1 MFCHSELEMFTGGL
15 FNHFMCFHILN
26 PLLNASIIV
35 SLLNILHVKMVSS
48 FYSEK
53 VMVQVFISLAGETAV

>member
-1 MFCHSELEMFTGGL
+1 MFTGGL